1 MNFLQKYKLNA
12 LRKKVQ
18 RAHEAREQRGSNAE
32 VKAEVQAQ
40 YELAKFYEKHYFDKN
55 LPDAK
60 VYALECYRV
69 AATLGDA
76 KAQYIC
82 GQRLLEQAK
91 FWDAWSRT
99 PLYGAA
105 IHKKYAA
112 ALYEEAFTYLRTAES
127 HDYALAKRL
136 LGLVHI
142 QGWGMPKNLD
152 MGYKLI
158 LDSIDLEKAW
168 DRATKIFEELK
179 ISSPEF
185 FAALQSHKRS

>member
-1 MNFLQKYKLNA
+1 MNFLQKAKLNG

-18 RAHEAREQRGSNAE
+18 RAHEQREQRGT
-32 VKAEVQAQ
+32 KAETQAEIKAQ
-40 YELAKFYEKHYFDKN
+40 YDLAQFYEKHYFDKN

-69 AATLGDA
+69 AAALGDA

-91 FWDAWSRT
+91 FWDAWSRS
-99 PLYGAA
+99 PIYGAGV
-105 IHKKYAA
+105 HKKYAA
-112 ALYEEAFTYLRTAES
+112 ALYEEAFAYLRAAEAV
-127 HDYALAKRL
+127 DYALAKRL
-136 LGLVHI
+136 LGVAHI
-142 QGWGMPKNLD
+142 QGWGTPKSMD
-152 MGYKLI
+152 EGYNLI
-158 LDSIDLEKAW
+158 LASIDLEKAW

-179 ISSPEF
+179 LSSPEF